1 MTKTLHIGL
10 ARINPTIG
18 DVAGNMEK
26 VVAARRAAAEAG
38 ADLLVC
44 PELVV
49 SGYPPEDL
57 VLRPAFARACHQ
69 AVEDFVRSTDDGGPG
84 VVLTTP
90 WHKKVR
96 RDDPR
101 PITLGPHAEPRP
113 FNALMLIDRGE
124 SVHRQFKM
132 KLPNYGVF
140 DEPRTFRP
148 GDGRDLAP
156 VDFRGV
162 RLGFLI
168 CEDMWYKEPASRLA
182 QQGVDLL
189 IAPHGSPF
197 RLDAAE
203 LRRTQAGQRAKETER
218 PVLFINQIGGQDE
231 LVFDGDSFIVDAAG
245 NIQSAEQFDDDL
257 IITTW
262 QQGDSGWSCEKGPM
276 ANLPDANEAAYL
288 AAVMGTRD
296 YVTKSG
302 FSKVV
307 IGLSGGI
314 DSALVAAMAVDALG
328 ADNVHCVMMPS
339 QFTSA
344 HSLEDAKACAGA
356 LGVRYDII
364 GIDPV
369 TSVLEGALG
378 ACFDGRPRDV
388 AEENIQSRTR
398 GVILMALSNKLGSML
413 LTTGNKSEMAV
424 GYATLYGDMNG
435 GFNPLKDIYKTEVY
449 ELAHW
454 RNTNR
459 PSLLKG
465 PSARVIPERI
475 ISKEPSAEL
484 REDQTD
490 QDSLPPYEVLDAILR
505 GLIEEEDSVDAIAE
519 QGFDRATVA
528 HVQRLLY
535 GAEYKR
541 NQAPPGPKIQKR
553 NFGRD
558 RRYPIVNR
566 WRE

>member
-26 VVAARRAAAEAG
+26 VIAARRAAAEAG
-38 ADLLVC
+38 VDLLVC

-57 VLRPAFARACHQ
+57 ILRPAFARACHH
-69 AVEDFVRSTDDGGPG
+69 AVEEFVLTTDDGGPG

-113 FNALMLIDRGE
+113 FNALMLIDQGE
-124 SVHRQFKM
+124 IVHRQFKM

-156 VDFRGV
+156 VDFRGA
-162 RLGFLI
+162 RIGFLV
-168 CEDMWYKEPASRLA
+168 CEDMWYTEPASTLA

-203 LRRTQAGQRAKETER
+203 LRRTQAARRAKETGC
-218 PVLFINQIGGQDE
+218 PVLFNNQIGGQDE
-231 LVFDGDSFIVDAAG
+231 LVFDGDSFIVDATG
-245 NIQSAEQFDDDL
+245 NIQSAEQFDDDVVV
-257 IITTW
+257 TTW
-262 QQGDSGWSCEKGPM
+262 QQDDEGWACAEGPT

-302 FSKVV
+302 FSSVV

-328 ADNVHCVMMPS
+328 AENVHCVMMPS

-344 HSLEDAKACAGA
+344 HSLEDAKACAEA
-356 LGVRYDII
+356 LRVRYDTI
-364 GIDPV
+364 GIDSI
-369 TSVLEGALG
+369 TSALEAALG
-378 ACFDGRPRDV
+378 DCFDGRPRDV

-398 GVILMALSNKLGSML
+398 GVILMALSNKLGGML

-449 ELAHW
+449 QLAQW
-454 RNTNR
+454 RNANR
-459 PSLLKG
+459 PSAMKG
-465 PSARVIPERI
+465 PSGPVIPERI

-528 HVQRLLY
+528 HIQRLLY